1 VERAL
6 STTYNASDGLLHL
19 WSGSG
24 GQLTAGVPYFHV
36 LLQSESQEMLDQV
49 LTENRPALD
58 SVLQN
63 GVAIAAQSP
72 MFVAD
77 QAPLGGLISV
87 MT

>member
-1 VERAL
+1 M
-6 STTYNASDGLLHL
+6 
-19 WSGSG
+19 
-24 GQLTAGVPYFHV
+24 
-36 LLQSESQEMLDQV
+36 LLQAEGQEMLDQV

-63 GVAIAAQSP
+63 GVAIAVQSP
-72 MFVAD
+72 VFIAD